1 MKPIH
6 TRHLKRSLTA
16 NLRLASQ
23 DSYITVIL
31 EMKTWRDREPGFR
44 EKSKEAQPPSGLRL
58 KRGLRLVERK
68 GHRDIC
74 RRKVQD
80 STTEMTPNSL
90 ILQVRRQR
98 RGSWAGEPVW
108 KAEVGAK
115 REKTLSW
122 RQQRSG
128 CTEEG

>member
-1 MKPIH
+1 MKP
-6 TRHLKRSLTA
+6 R
-16 NLRLASQ
+16 
-23 DSYITVIL
+23 
-31 EMKTWRDREPGFR
+31 FR

-58 KRGLRLVERK
+58 ERGLRLVERK
-68 GHRDIC
+68 GHGDIC

-98 RGSWAGEPVW
+98 RGRCAGEPVW
-108 KAEVGAK
+108 KVKVGTK
-115 REKTLSW
+115 RAKTLSW